1 MKIKPLCYSFPF
13 RAKPWS
19 HKEEK
24 KQNKILICPESV
36 QVAPGFS
43 TAGPLDENNKICEIQ
58 SKQAKQF
65 AVADALS
72 QLKCL
77 HFSQNLLLVPLLI
90 FSNIFLIILLP
101 EMKYFG
107 RLRKILIKS
116 SSKYAGLLFLS
127 AISSLKNLPVLH
139 CEQKLNRREDVYI
152 VDMCKKFVN
161 MWNMC

>member
-36 QVAPGFS
+36 QVAPRFS

-116 SSKYAGLLFLS
+116 SSKYARLVFLS
-127 AISSLKNLPVLH
+127 EISFRVSFFEVSFIHKLH
-139 CEQKLNRREDVYI
+139 IEK
-152 VDMCKKFVN
+152 
-161 MWNMC
+161 